1 MLWLVTTSAAYLIVR
16 KCTAL
21 LTHERV
27 HWVVQGVGMIL
38 GSVRGLCWA
47 GVMLLFVL
55 SWNRPYLT
63 SSIAERSLLGP
74 HLVDV
79 SRAGI
84 RWVVDRAPGRTT
96 RVKPPLIVNP

>member
-1 MLWLVTTSAAYLIVR
+1 MAWLVATLAAYLIVR
-16 KCTAL
+16 KCTSL

-27 HWVVQGVGMIL
+27 HWIVQGVGMAV
-38 GSVRGLCWA
+38 GSVRGLWLA
-47 GVMLLFVL
+47 GVILLFVL
-55 SWNRPYLT
+55 SWNRPYLA
-63 SSIAERSLLGP
+63 SSITERSLMGP

-79 SRAGI
+79 ARTGI